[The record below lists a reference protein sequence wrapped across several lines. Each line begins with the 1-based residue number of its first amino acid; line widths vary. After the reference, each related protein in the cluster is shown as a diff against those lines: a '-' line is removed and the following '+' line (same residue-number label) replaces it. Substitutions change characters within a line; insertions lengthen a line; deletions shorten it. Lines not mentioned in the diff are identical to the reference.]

1 MLTKRQLLELWKR
14 YDFKPNK
21 RLGQNFL
28 IDKNVKD
35 KIIKYINPEA
45 TDIILEI
52 GAGFAELTV
61 DLAMKA
67 KKVAALEKDRRI
79 TRILKYEILKDKGDI
94 EIVES
99 DFLRYT
105 FKEPFNKFVGNLPYY
120 ITTPIIE
127 KLLGLKS
134 IRLRQRR
141 NFKAGKLRRI
151 STEAQRELVR
161 RSQTRKVFDVGGSNS
176 AKVDKNLPEIYI
188 TVQRE
193 YADRIL
199 ANSGTKDYSSLSCFI
214 QQNMG
219 IRKLMSI
226 KRFCF
231 FPVPKV
237 DSVFLKL
244 SYLET
249 PKVRVKNEELLFKII
264 RGAFQQRRKM
274 LLNSLSGKAIK
285 GMDKNTLGSIL
296 EDAGIDKNARP
307 EELSL
312 EEFGKIADR
321 MYNDSHETR

>member
-1 MLTKRQLLELWKR
+1 MLTKKELVELWKR
-14 YDFKPNK
+14 YDFRPNK

-35 KIIKYINPEA
+35 KIIKCINPKE

-67 KKVAALEKDRRI
+67 KKVLALEKDKRI
-79 TRILKYEILKDKGDI
+79 TRILKYEILKDKGGV

-105 FKEPFNKFVGNLPYY
+105 FKGPFDKFVGNLPYY

-127 KLLGLKS
+127 KLLGLK
-134 IRLRQRR
+134 
-141 NFKAGKLRRI
+141 FKK
-151 STEAQRELVR
+151 T
-161 RSQTRKVFDVGGSNS
+161 K
-176 AKVDKNLPEIYI
+176 EIYI
-188 TVQRE
+188 MVQRE

-199 ANSGTKDYSSLSCFI
+199 ANPGTKDYSSLSCFVR
-214 QQNMG
+214 QNAD
-219 IRKLMSI
+219 IKKLMSI
-226 KRFCF
+226 NRNCF

-244 SYLET
+244 SYLDT
-249 PKVRVKNEELLFKII
+249 PKVKVRNEELLFKII
-264 RGAFQQRRKM
+264 RKAFQQRRKM

-285 GMDKNTLGSIL
+285 DMDKNTLGSIL

-321 MYNDSHETR
+321 MAR